1 MTTCPATGC
10 TVIKS
15 LLSSAVIGESNI
27 VVYVNKIL
35 LLCLYRKIMF
45 NYFKCPL
52 YIILLFLIN
61 INKLIKPALKYKPE
75 F

>member
-35 LLCLYRKIMF
+35 FCVYTENYVMLFPLLQMSSLY
-45 NYFKCPL
+45 YF
-52 YIILLFLIN
+52 IILFL
-61 INKLIKPALKYKPE
+61 
-75 F
+75 